1 MAALG
6 KIRSWSAF
14 LVIVIALGLFAF
26 IAEELFRSLD
36 AQKSE
41 QGQQI
46 GEVLGEK
53 ISVQDFQKLV
63 DEYSEVIKM
72 QQGVDNLPEEQMNQ
86 VKDMVWNTYVQ
97 TKLIEKEASKLGLTV
112 TDEEMQNILRE
123 GTNPMLLQTPFVNQ
137 STGRFDAAS
146 LQKFIADY
154 KSNKVSDNPQMKEQ
168 YDKIYKFWTFIERT
182 LRQQVLAQKYQSLL
196 AHCILSN
203 KVEAKMAFKDENE
216 ESSIQLAAFPY
227 SDIQDSKVK
236 IDDSD
241 LKAKYDELKARFR
254 QPVESR
260 DIKYIDVKV
269 TASAADKSELNKQFA
284 GYKKEL
290 ITAADPTNLMH
301 KSGSQVAYIGV
312 AAPKQLY
319 PSDIAAR
326 LDSMAVGQIY
336 GPVVN
341 AQDNTLNLIKLYGKS
356 SLPDSVQVRQ
366 IQIAGASVDEAR
378 KTADSVYTAL
388 KGGADF
394 ATIAKKYSQTGDQQW
409 LTSRQLI
416 GSLEQNNSE
425 DARKVTE
432 AIENGKVNAFSNIE
446 LTQGNIIIQVTDR
459 KAMTDMYNAAVIK
472 KTIDFSKN
480 TYRAAYNRFSSFVS
494 ANTNAESVI
503 KNAAKSGYKVDE
515 LQNVTTAEHYVANI
529 HSTRDVLKWIF
540 DAKEGDVSPMYECGD
555 NDHLLL
561 VVLDKIH
568 KKGYRDL
575 SDPQVKEIVKAE
587 VIKDKKAE
595 MIIAK
600 LNGVNSIQAAKGKGA
615 KISAVNQITFS
626 APVFLTS
633 VGASEPALSGAVS
646 ATAKGKF
653 VNHPVKGNAGV
664 YLFQVTSKNM
674 RKAKYDEK
682 TEEQSLRQKYLQ
694 YAGNFMNELYIN
706 ADVVDNRYL
715 FF

>member
-1 MAALG
+1 
-6 KIRSWSAF
+6 
-14 LVIVIALGLFAF
+14 
-26 IAEELFRSLD
+26 
-36 AQKSE
+36 
-41 QGQQI
+41 
-46 GEVLGEK
+46 
-53 ISVQDFQKLV
+53 
-63 DEYSEVIKM
+63 
-72 QQGVDNLPEEQMNQ
+72 
-86 VKDMVWNTYVQ
+86 
-97 TKLIEKEASKLGLTV
+97 
-112 TDEEMQNILRE
+112 
-123 GTNPMLLQTPFVNQ
+123 
-137 STGRFDAAS
+137 
-146 LQKFIADY
+146 
-154 KSNKVSDNPQMKEQ
+154 
-168 YDKIYKFWTFIERT
+168 
-182 LRQQVLAQKYQSLL
+182 
-196 AHCILSN
+196 
-203 KVEAKMAFKDENE
+203 
-216 ESSIQLAAFPY
+216 
-227 SDIQDSKVK
+227 
-236 IDDSD
+236 
-241 LKAKYDELKARFR
+241 
-254 QPVESR
+254 
-260 DIKYIDVKV
+260 
-269 TASAADKSELNKQFA
+269 
-284 GYKKEL
+284 
-290 ITAADPTNLMH
+290 
-301 KSGSQVAYIGV
+301 
-312 AAPKQLY
+312 
-319 PSDIAAR
+319 
-326 LDSMAVGQIY
+326 
-336 GPVVN
+336 
-341 AQDNTLNLIKLYGKS
+341 
-356 SLPDSVQVRQ
+356 
-366 IQIAGASVDEAR
+366 
-378 KTADSVYTAL
+378 
-388 KGGADF
+388 
-394 ATIAKKYSQTGDQQW
+394 
-409 LTSRQLI
+409 
-416 GSLEQNNSE
+416 
-425 DARKVTE
+425 
-432 AIENGKVNAFSNIE
+432 
-446 LTQGNIIIQVTDR
+446 
-459 KAMTDMYNAAVIK
+459 MYNAAVIK

-674 RKAKYDEK
+674 RKSKYDEK